1 MFLLISS
8 LVQHKA
14 SRLVSSY
21 QVAMQRVYGV
31 FCTFEYKEKS
41 LQGMESKE
49 CEVQG
54 QNLSLRSSS
63 YTV

>member
-21 QVAMQRVYGV
+21 QVAMQRVY
-31 FCTFEYKEKS
+31 EYFVHLNTKRRAYREWKARNV
-41 LQGMESKE
+41 KFR
-49 CEVQG
+49 V
-54 QNLSLRSSS
+54 RI
-63 YTV
+63 